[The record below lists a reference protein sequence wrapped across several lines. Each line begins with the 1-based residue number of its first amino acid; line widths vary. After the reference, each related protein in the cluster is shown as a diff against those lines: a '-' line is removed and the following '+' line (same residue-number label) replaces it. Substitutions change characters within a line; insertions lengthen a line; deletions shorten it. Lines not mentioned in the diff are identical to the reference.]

1 MKRLGRAFS
10 CLSAFAISKGS
21 QTGKINCHLCEALRD
36 AGYKDVGG
44 GSRFAHPDGKS
55 KHLAT
60 KYPDFNALRNSDGET
75 QAQILGLKA
84 PTDSQFP
91 AARTTLQMDDLV
103 PCQRPGEGTVWMGF
117 RSSLSV

>member
-1 MKRLGRAFS
+1 MKRLGRVFS

-21 QTGKINCHLCEALRD
+21 QTGKTNCHLCEALRD
-36 AGYKDVGG
+36 AGYRDVGG
-44 GSRFAHPDGKS
+44 GNRSAHPDGKS

-60 KYPDFNALRNSDGET
+60 KYPDFNAFRNSDGET
-75 QAQILGLKA
+75 QAQILDLKA

-91 AARTTLQMDDLV
+91 AARTTLQ
-103 PCQRPGEGTVWMGF
+103 GGGGVWMGF